1 MNFNYLIG
9 QQLCARHASL
19 AFRAANAA
27 TLKDPNQTSD
37 RES

>member
-19 AFRAANAA
+19 AFRANAA